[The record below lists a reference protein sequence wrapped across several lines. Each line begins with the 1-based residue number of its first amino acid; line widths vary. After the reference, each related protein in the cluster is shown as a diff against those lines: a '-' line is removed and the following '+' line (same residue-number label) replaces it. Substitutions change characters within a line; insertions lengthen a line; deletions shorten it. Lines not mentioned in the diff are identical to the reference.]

1 MFQLAF
7 ALRADA
13 DHVGHDGAG
22 DSGDAGGGHAG
33 GVGGLWFAEGAGGIG
48 EVRQTPVC
56 DHDAFGDRL
65 LG

>member
-1 MFQLAF
+1 MLQLPFAF
-7 ALRADA
+7 RADA

-22 DSGDAGGGHAG
+22 DSGYAGGGHAG
-33 GVGGLWFAEGAGGIG
+33 RVCILLLAEGAGGIG
-48 EVRQTPVC
+48 EIRQTPVG